1 MGQVIATVFII
12 DDDEGV
18 CRSLARLV
26 RSAGYNTE
34 GFFSAREFL
43 DRLPF
48 PGIGCVLADVCMP
61 GMTGPEL
68 HDRLLSAGISL
79 PMVFLTAH
87 GDLPTGVQ
95 AMKKGAVDFLV
106 KPADDATLLR
116 AIAQAVAR
124 HAGLRRE
131 AVEKQAIGMRLAR
144 LSPREREIM
153 EYVIGGWLNKQ
164 IAAELGI
171 SEKTVKVHRSQVMQ
185 KLETRSLAEL
195 VRQCEFLDIA
205 PRRIRTPAGKG
216 KTKV

>member
-1 MGQVIATVFII
+1 MDQDIATVFII
-12 DDDEGV
+12 DDDEAI
-18 CRSLARLV
+18 CRSLARLI
-26 RSAGYNTE
+26 RSGGYE
-34 GFFSAREFL
+34 VEAFLSAREFL

-48 PGIGCVLADVCMP
+48 PGVGCVVADVCMP

-106 KPADDATLLR
+106 KPAEDETLLR
-116 AIAQAVAR
+116 TIAQAVER
-124 HAGLRRE
+124 HAGRRQKDL
-131 AVEKQAIGMRLAR
+131 EKLAMSLRLAR

-171 SEKTVKVHRSQVMQ
+171 SEKTVKVHRSQVM
-185 KLETRSLAEL
+185 KKMEVRSLAEL
-195 VRQCEFLDIA
+195 VRQCQFLDIA
-205 PRRIRTPAGKG
+205 PRRIRTTPG